1 MESREDIIIPK
12 KSSKVPVVATEKSG
26 KEEKPVKPSPLET
39 QDPSSFKPNAAKKSH
54 KGLFIGIIITVLA
67 LGGGV
72 TYYILNNPSSENP
85 SEETTPEEE
94 GTSAEVEVL
103 YVTPEDSEDPV
114 GDFTAHLEEEKAK
127 ATNHE
132 EAVEAEHSLIA
143 FNIAIEKYDE
153 ALAGLNNFDTSEFS
167 EEEWYR
173 YYNTYVN
180 YYKSRGLDEE
190 NALLDEYSQKAAD
203 AFNRYVNEVDETA
216 ESTESGE
223 EEAEDAE

>member
-1 MESREDIIIPK
+1 MDEDIIIPK
-12 KSSKVPVVATEKSG
+12 KSAKVPVVATEKSG
-26 KEEKPVKPSPLET
+26 KEEKPITPSSPVESPET
-39 QDPSSFKPNAAKKSH
+39 SSFKPNAAKKPH
-54 KGLFIGIIITVLA
+54 KGLFIGIIVAVL
-67 LGGGV
+67 LIGGGV
-72 TYYILNNPSSENP
+72 GTYYFLNKRPDDS

-132 EAVEAEHSLIA
+132 EAFEAELSLIA